1 MCVCEYLTLFML
13 GCYMKA
19 CIFITAAK
27 ESGRDEYGSRMLQ
40 SASTLKVRTPPHLCK
55 TEDR

>member
-1 MCVCEYLTLFML
+1 MCEYLTLFML